1 MFAAIFIVVIKF
13 AATYLSGSLGVLSE
27 LFHSSTD
34 LVATIATII
43 SVKYSSKPPDEMHN
57 YGHEKIESFSALF
70 QVVILVGMC
79 AYLIYESIERL
90 INHIPV
96 NISIFTF
103 SVILICIFIDIS
115 RSRALMKVA
124 KETKSQALEA
134 DSLHFA
140 SDIWSSVVVLIG
152 MVFTYF
158 NLSTLADPIS
168 AIVVSILIIIATMR
182 LTKRAF
188 DALMDRVPQ
197 GLRESIDKEIKSMEG
212 VEGIKKFRIRSSGS
226 KIFIDMVI
234 LIART
239 KMFSK
244 THEIMDTV
252 ERRIKELA
260 PDSDIVIHSEPI
272 ETQDETINDKIRMIV
287 NNEGFKCHD
296 IFSHKIEKDI
306 FTELHVEID
315 NTNDL
320 SQAHKNISRLE
331 EKIIK
336 EIPVIS
342 KVNIHLDE
350 PSELLFDTIDVTSQS
365 NELIRNVENI
375 LSENNYIKKYY
386 DIKVISSNEK
396 LRISMKCEFEEGLTF
411 EEVHEKVTI
420 LESKIYLHIKELYP
434 NLSNVIIHA
443 EPINSK

>member
-1 MFAAIFIVVIKF
+1 
-13 AATYLSGSLGVLSE
+13 
-27 LFHSSTD
+27 
-34 LVATIATII
+34 
-43 SVKYSSKPPDEMHN
+43 
-57 YGHEKIESFSALF
+57 
-70 QVVILVGMC
+70 
-79 AYLIYESIERL
+79 
-90 INHIPV
+90 
-96 NISIFTF
+96 
-103 SVILICIFIDIS
+103 
-115 RSRALMKVA
+115 
-124 KETKSQALEA
+124 
-134 DSLHFA
+134 
-140 SDIWSSVVVLIG
+140 
-152 MVFTYF
+152 
-158 NLSTLADPIS
+158 
-168 AIVVSILIIIATMR
+168 
-182 LTKRAF
+182 
-188 DALMDRVPQ
+188 
-197 GLRESIDKEIKSMEG
+197 
-212 VEGIKKFRIRSSGS
+212 
-226 KIFIDMVI
+226 
-234 LIART
+234 
-239 KMFSK
+239 MFSK